1 MGMPMDPQKEG
12 ELFAKLDMLLDLAR
26 RNDTRL
32 NKVEADIAELRGE
45 IRGRLEEQSRLLNS
59 LVPQKVAAVGAR

>member
-1 MGMPMDPQKEG
+1 MGMQMDRQKEG
-12 ELFAKLDMLLDLAR
+12 ELFAKLDMLVDLAR